1 MTVHSQ
7 GHSGPGTPPTG
18 WRVLFPHPVLS
29 LQLGLTWLLLS
40 HSLALVHWLS
50 ALLLAWA
57 VPRLLAPFLGH
68 ASPLHWPSVVRL
80 LVVVLW
86 DIVVANI
93 TVARITLGSMQRPQP
108 AWLRVPLET
117 DHPRVNALFASIITT
132 TPGTVSM
139 TLDEQRREIMVHALH
154 CEDPQAMIDDMK
166 ARYEAPLMRIFQIDL
181 AGSGAAARAG
191 GLGQ

>member
-1 MTVHSQ
+1 MTRHPH
-7 GHSGPGTPPTG
+7 GHAAVGTPATG
-18 WRVLFPHPVLS
+18 WRAAFPHPVLS

-57 VPRLLAPFLGH
+57 VPRLLAPFLER

-80 LVVVLW
+80 LFVVLW

-108 AWLRVPLET
+108 AWLRVPLAT

-154 CEDPQAMIDDMK
+154 CEDAQAMIDDMK
-166 ARYEAPLMRIFQIDL
+166 ARYEAPLMRIFQVEL
-181 AGSGAAARAG
+181 AGVDRAARSG
-191 GLGQ
+191 EQVQ